1 MGYYY
6 TNTPAEDPDKPP
18 GCLDTLIV
26 IRIVMGFLLI
36 PLGAILG
43 VFGLFSLAFWLFTIH
58 PALALL
64 PVIAGVGALLL
75 VERWYDKRRSPPS

>member
-6 TNTPAEDPDKPP
+6 NNQPAEDPDKPP

-36 PLGAILG
+36 PLAAIFG
-43 VFGLFSLAFWLFTIH
+43 VFALFSIAFWLFTLY

-64 PVIAGVGALLL
+64 PIVAGVAALFIA
-75 VERWYDKRRSPPS
+75 ERWYEKRRPPPQ

>member
-6 TNTPAEDPDKPP
+6 TNQPAEDPDKPP

-36 PLGAILG
+36 PLGAIFA
-43 VFGLFSLAFWLFTIH
+43 VFGLFSVAFWLFTVH

-64 PVIAGVGALLL
+64 PVAAGVGALFVL
-75 VERWYDKRRSPPS
+75 EHWYSSRHPRE